1 MKTMKHT
8 TTPLTRTLAAAG
20 LAGILMISASGL
32 PSSHVHAE
40 TRTAASTDQAET
52 PAITPPLV
60 TSKTLQSKEKWLE
73 TDIKIPVFQGL
84 ADTKYQEQL
93 NDIIESHASKDM
105 AKWEKE
111 AAETAASAQKNGY
124 TMRPYQ
130 LTITYELTSDGTD
143 GDLISLKVITEG
155 MGMNNGVPRVDT
167 YNFRNEAEA
176 QRVTLEDL
184 FGRDYK
190 AIVDQAV
197 KTAIA
202 ADQEN
207 YFQHEDGFQGI
218 DAGQAFYVSG
228 GTAYIVFQKYS
239 SAPGAA
245 GMPEF
250 AVKLPGQGQATE
262 EQAAAA
268 VMKSGVYYKDN
279 NGKIM
284 VPAAQV
290 LRQLHF
296 DVKWN
301 GKNKTAEISKGAVW
315 SAVTLNKDAYSFG
328 KMAPRPLGSAPEMKG
343 GHVYVPLAFLTD
355 ILHLQAKQD
364 KHGDITVTAAQ

>member
-1 MKTMKHT
+1 
-8 TTPLTRTLAAAG
+8 
-20 LAGILMISASGL
+20 
-32 PSSHVHAE
+32 
-40 TRTAASTDQAET
+40 
-52 PAITPPLV
+52 
-60 TSKTLQSKEKWLE
+60 
-73 TDIKIPVFQGL
+73 
-84 ADTKYQEQL
+84 
-93 NDIIESHASKDM
+93 
-105 AKWEKE
+105 
-111 AAETAASAQKNGY
+111 
-124 TMRPYQ
+124 MRPYQ

-143 GDLISLKVITEG
+143 GDLFSLKVITAG
-155 MGMNNGVPRVDT
+155 MGMNNGDPRVDT

-239 SAPGAA
+239 IAPGAA

-250 AVKLPGQGQATE
+250 AVKLLGQGQATE

-268 VMKSGVYYKDN
+268 VMKPGVYYKDN

-301 GKNKTAEISKGAVW
+301 GKSKTAEISKGAVW
-315 SAVTLNKDAYSFG
+315 SAVTLNKDAYSVG